1 MGFPKVIFVD
11 LVLDVDTNNITL
23 KHIFN
28 YLSWDRNSIS
38 NENISVTENCNQGKM
53 SKLKSFDM
61 TKNVKVIHS
70 LT

>member
-23 KHIFN
+23 KHIFK
-28 YLSWDRNSIS
+28 YLSWDRNSIF
-38 NENISVTENCNQGKM
+38 NENISVIENCNQGKM